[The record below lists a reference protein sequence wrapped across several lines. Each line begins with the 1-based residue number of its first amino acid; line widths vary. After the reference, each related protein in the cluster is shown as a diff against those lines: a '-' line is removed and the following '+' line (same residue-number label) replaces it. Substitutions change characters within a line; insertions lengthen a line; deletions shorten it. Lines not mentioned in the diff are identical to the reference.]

1 MQEVEELRRE
11 QEELVEEEIRKS
23 ENMVEAAVK
32 EREERLE
39 EVSFFIGL
47 FFYLPFFIG
56 LFYIGVGEDG
66 DQDW

>member
-23 ENMVEAAVK
+23 EKMVEAAVK

-39 EVSFFIGL
+39 EVWFLLTVFSG
-47 FFYLPFFIG
+47 FYWIFL
-56 LFYIGVGEDG
+56 LACFYWPILY
-66 DQDW
+66 WRR

>member
-23 ENMVEAAVK
+23 EKMVEAAVK

-39 EVSFFIGL
+39 EVWFLLTVFSGFLLDFFISL
-47 FFYLPFFIG
+47 FLLAYFI
-56 LFYIGVGEDG
+56 LA
-66 DQDW
+66 